1 MVVGKRNA
9 RVRLQ
14 LYVGI
19 KCVGEDAGGRGFAI
33 GPAENEP
40 QADTL
45 ALEDRQRFLGVVLE
59 ARLRVLVGLGQRD
72 PGLNPIPAVRSF
84 ARLGGVRSEC
94 VISRPATIQL
104 T

>member
-1 MVVGKRNA
+1 MCRRRRWGA
-9 RVRLQ
+9 RFRHS
-14 LYVGI
+14 
-19 KCVGEDAGGRGFAI
+19 
-33 GPAENEP
+33 PAENEP

-45 ALEDRQRFLGVVLE
+45 TLDDRQRFLGVVLE

-94 VISRPATIQL
+94 VIPRPATIQL
-104 T
+104 TSPGRMIWFDPTLSRC